1 MFREPRAGLDRQS
14 GMGHHREAYVLRA
27 PDIGAI
33 DEAGLIRRAQA
44 GDAVAFTRLIEPRQ
58 DSLYRS
64 AWAILRDD
72 ADASDGL
79 QEACVSAWR
88 EVRRLRDP
96 DRFDAWLTRILVNR
110 CRTILRTRRRVTVRE
125 IDVEA
130 ADVQATKAARPGEP
144 ESIAELDAIRR
155 SFSRLDPDQRT
166 LIALYYVD
174 DHSISEVAAI
184 LGIPDGTVK
193 SRLSRARN
201 MLARAL
207 AREER

>member
-1 MFREPRAGLDRQS
+1 MGNDRL
-14 GMGHHREAYVLRA
+14 EASVLRA
-27 PDIGAI
+27 PGLGTTAS
-33 DEAGLIRRAQA
+33 DEADLIRRAQA

-58 DSLYRS
+58 NALYRT

-88 EVRRLRDP
+88 DLRRLRDP
-96 DRFDAWLTRILVNR
+96 DRFDAWLTRVLVNR
-110 CRTILRTRRRVTVRE
+110 CRTMVRTRRRATIRE

-130 ADVQATKAARPGEP
+130 ADPQAMKAARPGEP
-144 ESIAELDAIRR
+144 ETIAELDAIRR

-174 DHSISEVAAI
+174 DRSISEVAAI
-184 LGIPDGTVK
+184 LGVPDGTVK
-193 SRLSRARN
+193 SRLSRARAA
-201 MLARAL
+201 LARAL
-207 AREER
+207 EREER